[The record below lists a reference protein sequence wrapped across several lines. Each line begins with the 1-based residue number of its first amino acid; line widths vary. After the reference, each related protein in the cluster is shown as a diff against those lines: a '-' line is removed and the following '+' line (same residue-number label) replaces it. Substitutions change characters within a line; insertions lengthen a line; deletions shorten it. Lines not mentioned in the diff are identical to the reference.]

1 MSNFKLPIQYN
12 DKTKPINQPT
22 VTDINLHG
30 PNSVYLT
37 LFRPK
42 TIMGTKLLDSW
53 KQSYSYDKRF
63 LTHSQ
68 QLYETL
74 SLSPYKQLD
83 KVTTDWTAFKEQ
95 TNFVEKYNYLDWKQL
110 AFLNNNS
117 LFLQLSGINTILS
130 PIMTII
136 LPLILC
142 IVPFILLKIRNAS
155 LTLEQYSEMLK
166 HILSKHPLGKL
177 LEFRTATTKQRC
189 YIVGS
194 LLIYLFQIYQNIKS
208 TYQFYKN
215 TLSIQTL
222 LITLKEFSEDT
233 IAKMN
238 EYLTVSKKYTTY
250 LLFNNEVIL
259 YRDKL
264 ITLNALV
271 QNNTI
276 TLVTLG
282 EHMKTFYQLYND
294 TSIQDTLDYALS
306 FHGYLDNITGIQ
318 SLIKDKTINK
328 CTYRKKNNKIVD
340 NYYALL
346 DKNTCVKNTNKLNH
360 NFVITGPNASGK
372 TTFLKSTLINIILS
386 QQIGYG
392 FYKTATINPYTY
404 IHCYLNIP
412 DTSNRD
418 SLFQA
423 EARRC
428 KEILDNIKD
437 TKPTETT
444 FCIFD
449 ELYSGTNPYEAVAS
463 AQAFLSHLSQ
473 QKNVS
478 FMITTHY
485 IELCNKLS
493 EPNTK
498 NYNMNI
504 IKKTDSIE
512 YTYLLREGISN
523 IKGGVH
529 VLEQLNY
536 PENIISKT
544 KENLSNSFIP
554 G

>member
-1 MSNFKLPIQYN
+1 MSIFKLPIHYN
-12 DKTKPINQPT
+12 HKTKAINQHT
-22 VTDINLHG
+22 ITDINLHG
-30 PNSVYLT
+30 PDSVYLK
-37 LFRPK
+37 LFNPK
-42 TIMGTKLLDSW
+42 TIMGTKLLDLW
-53 KQSYSYDKRF
+53 KESYSYDKRF
-63 LTHSQ
+63 LTQSQ
-68 QLYETL
+68 SLYQTL
-74 SLSPYKQLD
+74 NLTPYKQLD
-83 KVTTDWTAFKEQ
+83 NTTTDWTKFKEQ
-95 TNFVEKYNYLDWKQL
+95 TNFLERYNYLDWKQL
-110 AFLNNNS
+110 EFLNNNS
-117 LFLQLSGINTILS
+117 MFLQLSGINTILS

-136 LPLILC
+136 LPIILC
-142 IVPFILLKIRNAS
+142 IVPFILLKIRNRT
-155 LTLEQYSEMLK
+155 LTLEQYYGMLK

-177 LEFRTATTKQRC
+177 WEFRTATSKQRC

-215 TLSIQTL
+215 TLSIQKL
-222 LITLKEFSEDT
+222 LITLKDFSEDS
-233 IAKMN
+233 ISKMN
-238 EYLTVSKKYTTY
+238 KYLTVSKKYTTY
-250 LLFNNEVIL
+250 MLFNNELTI

-264 ITLNALV
+264 ITLNNLL

-276 TLVTLG
+276 TVLTLG
-282 EHMKTFYQLYND
+282 EHMKTFYYLYND

-306 FHGYLDNITGIQ
+306 FHGYLDNITGVQ
-318 SLIKDKTINK
+318 SLMKDNTINK
-328 CTYRKKNNKIVD
+328 CKYSKRKNKIVD

-346 DKNTCVKNTNKLNH
+346 DNNTCVKNTNSLTH

-372 TTFLKSTLINIILS
+372 TTFLKSNLINIILS

-392 FYKTATINPYTY
+392 FYKTAVINPYTY

-412 DTSNRD
+412 DTSSRD

-428 KEILDNIKD
+428 KEILDNIKA

-463 AQAFLSHLSQ
+463 AHAFLSHLSQ

-478 FMITTHY
+478 FMLTTHY
-485 IELCNKLS
+485 IELCQKL
-493 EPNTK
+493 EETNTK

-504 IKKTDSIE
+504 IKNGESIE
-512 YTYLLREGISN
+512 YTYLLKEGISN

-536 PENIISKT
+536 PENIISQT

-554 G
+554 S

>member
-1 MSNFKLPIQYN
+1 MGNFKLPIQYN
-12 DKTKPINQPT
+12 DKTKEINKHT
-22 VTDINLHG
+22 LTDINLHG
-30 PNSVYLT
+30 PNSVYLK
-37 LFRPK
+37 LFNPK

-53 KQSYSYDKRF
+53 KKSYSYDKRF

-68 QLYETL
+68 QLYQTL

-83 KVTTDWTAFKEQ
+83 TVTTDWSAFKEQ

-142 IVPFILLKIRNAS
+142 IVPFILLKIRNTS
-155 LTLEQYSEMLK
+155 LTLEQYYEMLK

-177 LEFRTATTKQRC
+177 LEFRTATSKQRC

-222 LITLKEFSEDT
+222 LKTLKDFSEDT

-250 LLFNNEVIL
+250 MLFNNEVTL

-264 ITLNALV
+264 ITLNAIV

-276 TLVTLG
+276 TLVSLG

-306 FHGYLDNITGIQ
+306 FQGYLDNITGIQ
-318 SLIKDKTINK
+318 TLIKDKKINK

-346 DKNTCVKNTNKLNH
+346 DSNTCVKNTNKLNH

-392 FYKTATINPYTY
+392 FYKRATINPYTY

-437 TKPTETT
+437 TNPNETT

-485 IELCNKLS
+485 IELCNKLT
-493 EPNTK
+493 EANTT

-504 IKKTDSIE
+504 IKKEDSIV
-512 YTYLLREGISN
+512 YTYLLREGIST

-529 VLEQLNY
+529 VLELLNY
-536 PENIISKT
+536 PKHIIAKT
-544 KENLSNSFIP
+544 KDNLSNSFIP

>member
-1 MSNFKLPIQYN
+1 MSIFKLPIHYN
-12 DKTKPINQPT
+12 DKTKSINKDT
-22 VTDINLHG
+22 ITDINLEG
-30 PNSVYLT
+30 TNSVYLK
-37 LFRPK
+37 LFNPK

-53 KQSYSYDKRF
+53 KHSYSHDKRF

-68 QLYETL
+68 SLYKTL
-74 SLSPYKQLD
+74 NLSPYKQLD
-83 KVTTDWTAFKEQ
+83 TVTTEWAAFKEQ
-95 TNFVEKYNYLDWKQL
+95 TNFLEKFNYLDWEQL
-110 AFLNNNS
+110 KFLNNNS
-117 LFLQLSGINTILS
+117 LFLQLSGINTIVS

-136 LPLILC
+136 LPIILC
-142 IVPFILLKIRNAS
+142 IVPFILLKIRNPS
-155 LTLEQYSEMLK
+155 LTLEQYYVMLK
-166 HILSKHPLGKL
+166 HILTKHPLGKL
-177 LEFRTATTKQRC
+177 LEFRTATSKQRC

-208 TYQFYKN
+208 TYQFYQNTQSIKKLLN
-215 TLSIQTL
+215 TL
-222 LITLKEFSEDT
+222 KDFSEDT
-233 IAKMN
+233 ISKINA
-238 EYLTVSKKYTTY
+238 YLTVSKKYTTY
-250 LLFNNEVIL
+250 MLFNNEL
-259 YRDKL
+259 TSHRDKL
-264 ITLNALV
+264 ITLNSLL

-276 TLVTLG
+276 TLVSLG
-282 EHMKTFYQLYND
+282 EHMKLFYQLYND
-294 TSIQDTLDYALS
+294 KAIHDTLEYALS
-306 FHGYLDNITGIQ
+306 FHGYLDNITGLQ
-318 SLIKDKTINK
+318 SLIKNKSINK
-328 CTYRKKNNKIVD
+328 CTYRKRNNKIVD

-346 DKNTCVKNTNKLNH
+346 DSTNCVKNTNKLTH

-392 FYKTATINPYTY
+392 FYKTAAINPYTY

-485 IELCNKLS
+485 IELCNKLT
-493 EPNTK
+493 ETNTK
-498 NYNMNI
+498 NYNMKI
-504 IKKTDSIE
+504 IKKDDSIV
-512 YTYLLREGISN
+512 YTYLLNEGIST

-536 PENIISKT
+536 PKHIISKT
-544 KENLSNSFIP
+544 KDNLSNSFIP